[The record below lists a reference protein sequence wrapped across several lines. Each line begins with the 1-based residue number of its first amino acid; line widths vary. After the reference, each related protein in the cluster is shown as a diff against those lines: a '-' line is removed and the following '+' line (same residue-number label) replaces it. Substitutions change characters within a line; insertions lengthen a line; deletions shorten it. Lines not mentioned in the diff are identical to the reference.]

1 MSVDSGGTSGFPID
15 DRGVSEVVG
24 YVLLVGMVVGG
35 MSLVLLAGGTAIE
48 DLRDQ
53 SSGEAA
59 SLGMGEFDAR
69 VGSLATSGINE
80 TGVRFPTRQV
90 NRMDVVPNSS
100 ASSGRI
106 HIAVNE
112 GPNSCAATVP
122 MSTVTYERDG
132 ETIGY
137 QAGGIWRSPVGSDS
151 SAMATPPDFDFE
163 DGTLDAKVVNLSGE
177 FTERR
182 VTVRKL
188 AALSGRQTN
197 EIEEELFNG
206 TTACRRPDNVTVR
219 INSTFHQAWA
229 RHVRKEVSTVPATDR
244 DVTVSGGNVTLE
256 LYQNALPDAANDSRN
271 DVVRF
276 YDGTGGSPPPET
288 DGAYVPI
295 YDNAS
300 RTDIGVDK
308 LKLADGNNNYTMTVR
323 PVANG
328 TQVSFPDSR
337 DADDAVYRTPLDV
350 VFVIDESGSMGYNAN
365 TNRAVTIGG
374 TTYDACLRGDADT
387 TPNGDEVRFGI
398 PDGLAGEGPN
408 PALPTGHSVSCERK
422 YEGARIAAK
431 EFVGNLNE
439 SVGDRIALIGFTSSS
454 RKLLIGPDD
463 DRFSNDF
470 PEVNS
475 TIDTTQHSGG
485 TRADRGMRHGLDTF
499 GLASNSSHQKVMIV
513 LSDGVN
519 NNVDTSQ
526 PEALI
531 PNGNMY
537 QHARW
542 AEQNGITVYT
552 VGFGDPIY
560 LNETALNETAIIT
573 GGTYYNAENSSQLTD
588 AFENI
593 FANISSSSVIVNDPV
608 QMNMS
613 VSGGSPAVEASVG
626 DGDDA
631 ARIGGGYNAN
641 DPVAASFDLST
652 NVDDGNVTNI
662 TAYQYDCN
670 EYRTTNIV
678 RRNSTNGEERVEIRC
693 VDPDTD
699 SRSPIPISEKDIY
712 IDGDSATPVLSK
724 PTPWWEG
731 NLSASLAPYVDE
743 STDQFDL
750 ASNQAI
756 VSYQFGTYS
765 YNGTTYHKRMIMLY
779 EVGVSNEFRA
789 SDVVDVEVVSAEISD
804 D

>member
-1 MSVDSGGTSGFPID
+1 MSVDSGGTSGFPND

-69 VGSLATSGINE
+69 VGSLTTSGINE

-100 ASSGRI
+100 ASSGVI

-177 FTERR
+177 FTDRR

-206 TTACRRPDNVTVR
+206 TAACRRPDNVTVR

-229 RHVRKEVSTVPATDR
+229 RHVQREVSTVPAADH

-350 VFVIDESGSMGYNAN
+350 VFVIDESGSMSWNAN
-365 TNRAVTIGG
+365 PDPTCPQG
-374 TTYDACLRGDADT
+374 TGT
-387 TPNGDEVRFGI
+387 FG
-398 PDGLAGEGPN
+398 
-408 PALPTGHSVSCERK
+408 CYRK
-422 YEGARIAAK
+422 YQAARGAAAG
-431 EFVGNLNE
+431 FVGRLN
-439 SVGDRIALIGFTSSS
+439 SSIGDRVSVVGFDTSE
-454 RKLLIGPDD
+454 RNLLVNGN
-463 DRFSNDF
+463 RFSNDYLA
-470 PEVNS
+470 VND
-475 TIDTTQHSGG
+475 TINNTPGTDYSGG
-485 TRADRGMRHGLDTF
+485 TRADRGMRQGLDNIGF
-499 GLASNSSHQKVMIV
+499 EGNSSHQKVMIV

-519 NNVDTSQ
+519 DDESVAN
-526 PEALI
+526 
-531 PNGNMY
+531 PNMIRRANR
-537 QHARW
+537 A
-542 AEQNGITVYT
+542 ADNGITVYT

-560 LNETALNETAIIT
+560 LNETVLNMTANAT
-573 GGTYYNAENSSQLTD
+573 GGTYYNAENSSELNEV
-588 AFENI
+588 FESI

-693 VDPDTD
+693 VDPETD

-765 YNGTTYHKRMIMLY
+765 YNGTTYYKRMIMLY